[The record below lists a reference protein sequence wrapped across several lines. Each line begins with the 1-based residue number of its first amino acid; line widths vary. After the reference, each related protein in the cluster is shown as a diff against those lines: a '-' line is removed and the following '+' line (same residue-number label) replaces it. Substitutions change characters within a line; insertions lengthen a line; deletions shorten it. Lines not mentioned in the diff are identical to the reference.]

1 MSVVSVETAEEID
14 RQSTTA
20 MAGRRWVIGSLV
32 CATLALGFAPV
43 VFGPLGVMAGTVA
56 VRRGAKWRGTAGVS
70 ASFMA
75 AVVGFYLATWLAT

>member
-32 CATLALGFAPV
+32 FAAMSLAFAPV
-43 VFGPLGVMAGTVA
+43 VFGPLGVIAGSVA
-56 VRRGAKWRGTAGVS
+56 VWKGAKWRGTAGVS

-75 AVVGFYLATWLAT
+75 AVVGFYLVTWLAT